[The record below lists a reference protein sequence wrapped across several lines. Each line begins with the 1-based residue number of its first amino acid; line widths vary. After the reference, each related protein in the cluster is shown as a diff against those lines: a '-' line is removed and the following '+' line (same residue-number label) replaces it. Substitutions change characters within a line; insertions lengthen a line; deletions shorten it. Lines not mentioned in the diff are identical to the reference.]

1 MEASIKFIV
10 GQEYYYRF
18 TCDHETKSYMTVVS
32 RTEKS
37 IVVQERH
44 EKETRRIKIRI
55 WDGVEQAY
63 AGNYSMAGI
72 WCADKIDGAKPPVDV
87 YEVTEPSTANTVPF
101 RTKTAPEPV
110 AAPATLD
117 PLEARAMVTLG
128 RKILTESL
136 AIQGQHFE
144 VSLISAILDR
154 DHAKF
159 LVLLREMSAG
169 LRAV

>member
-10 GQEYYYRF
+10 GQEYFYRHI
-18 TCDHETKSYMTVVS
+18 CDSELFSRMTIVS
-32 RTEKS
+32 RTEKTAM
-37 IVVQERH
+37 VLKEY
-44 EKETRRIKIRI
+44 EKEPRRYKIHA
-55 WDGVEQAY
+55 WDGAEVIR
-63 AGNYSMAGI
+63 AGNYSMAGS
-72 WCADKIDGAKPPVDV
+72 WRANNVVKTEDTAPVEAPEP
-87 YEVTEPSTANTVPF
+87 EVPTNTVPF
-101 RTKTAPEPV
+101 RTKAAPEPV
-110 AAPATLD
+110 AAPAALD
-117 PLEARAMVTLG
+117 PAEARAMVALG

-159 LVLLREMSAG
+159 LDLLREMSAG